1 MSTGLASQVS
11 NRINNFGLS
20 QSANRTRK
28 LKVCVI
34 GSGNWG
40 TTIAKIVS
48 ENAAENTDTF
58 DSEVRMW
65 VYEEQVDGKN
75 LTEIINEKHENVRYL
90 PEIKLPTNLVADP
103 DIKNTVKGADLVV
116 FNVPHQFLRSIL
128 DKLEGVDLHGVR
140 AISCLKGLEVSKD
153 GVLLL
158 SDYIKQR
165 TGMHCGVLSGANL
178 APEVAKEKYCE
189 TTIAYDRPDDFFE
202 GDIDESL
209 LKNLFQRQYFH
220 VRISPDAAGVS
231 IGGALKNVVALTA
244 GFVEGRGWGD
254 NAKAAI
260 MRRGLLEMMK
270 FGQTFFPSS
279 KPETLTAESAG
290 VADLIT
296 SCAGGR
302 NLRVG
307 IEMARTGKPI
317 NQIEKELLNGQS
329 AQGIWTAREVNELLA
344 DRGMADD
351 FPLFTAT
358 YKIAFENLNID
369 DLPAYLED

>member
-1 MSTGLASQVS
+1 MTTSSYASQVS
-11 NRINNFGLS
+11 NRMNNFGLAQTGS
-20 QSANRTRK
+20 SKKFR
-28 LKVCVI
+28 VCVI

-40 TTIAKIVS
+40 TTVAKIVA
-48 ENAAENTDTF
+48 ENAAEKPELF
-58 DSEVRMW
+58 QSEVRMW
-65 VYEEQVDGKN
+65 VYQEQLDGQN
-75 LTEIINEKHENVRYL
+75 LTDIINAKHENVKYL
-90 PEIKLPTNLVADP
+90 PDIKLPSNLVADP

-116 FNVPHQFLRSIL
+116 FNIPHQFLRNICKQL
-128 DKLEGVDLHGVR
+128 QGIDFTGVR

-158 SDYIKQR
+158 SDYIEQQL
-165 TGMHCGVLSGANL
+165 GMHCGVLSGANL

-189 TTIAYDRPDDFFE
+189 TTIAYPRPSDYYE
-202 GDIDESL
+202 GDIDESI
-209 LKNLFQRQYFH
+209 LKTLFQRQYFH
-220 VRISPDAAGVS
+220 VRISPDVAGVS

-260 MRRGLLEMMK
+260 MRRGLLEMIK
-270 FGQTFFPSS
+270 FSKTFFPDA
-279 KPETLTAESAG
+279 KATTFTAESAG

-302 NLRVG
+302 NHRVG
-307 IEMARTGKPI
+307 MEMARTGKPI
-317 NQIEKELLNGQS
+317 EQIEKELLNGQS
-329 AQGIWTAREVNELLA
+329 AQGICTAREVNELLTEKN
-344 DRGMADD
+344 MADD

-358 YKIAFENLNID
+358 YKIAFEDLNID